1 MLNIEELSVTLK
13 NTNILHNINYNFKKN
28 NIYGLLGPNGAG
40 KTTLFKAILEVIDYS
55 GEIVSRNNE
64 IGHLIESPAFYSN
77 LTCEENLHLHA
88 TYIGINKL
96 NIDKLLE
103 TVNLKEA
110 KKKKFKNL
118 SMGMKQRLGIAKTL
132 IGSANTILLDEP
144 SNGLDPMGIKDIR
157 DILLNEV
164 KDENRITIVS
174 SHILREL
181 SEFTDI
187 FVFIKDGKIIAHLK
201 NSNNYY
207 SIIEIKNTNDYSNFN
222 SSNEYS
228 IIKSNGKQ
236 YILGNYD
243 DLAKFFD
250 IPKKMNLEDV
260 YLKIMNMHIEE
271 AYLKW
276 LLLLKTNS

>member
-1 MLNIEELSVTLK
+1 SVTLK

-271 AYLKW
+271 AYLK
-276 LLLLKTNS
+276 